1 MIVELRKK
9 SQITLPKEIVSKL
22 HLETG
27 DHFDVREKN
36 GVIYLI
42 PVSIYPKKYIDDLNI
57 EIDSLKD
64 DLKSGKEIVFDN
76 VDNLLKKLG

>member
-27 DHFDVREKN
+27 DHFDAREKN

-42 PVSIYPKKYIDDLNI
+42 PVSVYPKKYIDDLNI

-76 VDNLLKKLG
+76 VDSLLKKLG